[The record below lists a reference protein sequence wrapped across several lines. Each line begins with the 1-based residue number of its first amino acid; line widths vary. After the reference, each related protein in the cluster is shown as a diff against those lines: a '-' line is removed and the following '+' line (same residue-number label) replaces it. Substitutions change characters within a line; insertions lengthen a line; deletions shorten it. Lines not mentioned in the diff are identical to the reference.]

1 MEKDTDEDEK
11 IVLAITNL
19 EEEYQSF
26 EFFSMMIFLI
36 GLIFAICVIT
46 SLMCMM
52 KKIRSKML
60 SRSIQ
65 PQENSPANARE
76 AITTFR
82 ARRNMEMGKRN
93 SRYTDMEEGNYY
105 A

>member
-65 PQENSPANARE
+65 
-76 AITTFR
+76 
-82 ARRNMEMGKRN
+82 
-93 SRYTDMEEGNYY
+93 
-105 A
+105 